1 MATITIKPGDTLSGL
16 AKQYGTSV
24 SELMKLN
31 PQIKDRDK
39 IYAGAKLTVS
49 KKAVWPPPLQPGS
62 LREFLE
68 KEKKPIT
75 LPASASVGPI
85 QQQITQTQSQIADLQ
100 AQQAALTKYGLTDT
114 NQLTK
119 DAAGNYVP
127 ITPEEIPPEE
137 PEEEPEAPEETPE
150 TKATKEEIIAWL
162 KKQPE
167 YQNMP

>member
-39 IYAGAKLTVS
+39 IYAGAKLTV
-49 KKAVWPPPLQPGS
+49 KAVWPPPPQPGS
-62 LREFLE
+62 LEEFLE

-75 LPASASVGPI
+75 LPASVSVGPAPQQQL

-114 NQLTK
+114 NQLSH
-119 DAAGNYVP
+119 
-127 ITPEEIPPEE
+127 I
-137 PEEEPEAPEETPE
+137 
-150 TKATKEEIIAWL
+150 
-162 KKQPE
+162 
-167 YQNMP
+167 